1 MTDHEAENQDIEKL
15 YEEKMRETMA
25 DIARCLDEYLCS
37 PGPWWAQQP
46 VPVNPCPPTRPE
58 RLLAWL
64 HNVRV
69 QFYWWRCRHFW
80 QPIHDW
86 TRKHGADCEEQD
98 D

>member
-1 MTDHEAENQDIEKL
+1 MNNDLDEKFIEAMSRQ
-15 YEEKMRETMA
+15 TQA
-25 DIARCLDEYLCS
+25 DMIAAMERFLATPPLLARCV
-37 PGPWWAQQP
+37 
-46 VPVNPCPPTRPE
+46 VPRVNPCPPTRPE